1 MSYAEG
7 HVRHNPDT
15 KEVALRTVFSDDPT
29 NPQLA
34 RLAWLVGTTSMGAR
48 TVTTEEVET
57 EGWVDLVVPTPV
69 SPIPGEDE

>member
-15 KEVALRTVFSDDPT
+15 KEVALRTVFSDDPA

-34 RLAWLVGTTSMGAR
+34 RLAWLVGTTAMGAR
-48 TVTTEEVET
+48 TVTTAEVET
-57 EGWVDLVVPTPV
+57 EGWVDLVVPAAPTP
-69 SPIPGEDE
+69 PPGEDD